1 VTVVDSTTDVLSYC
15 RICAA
20 ACGIV
25 VSVDSGIVVKVRGDA
40 DHPVSRGY
48 TCTKGRALPQLH
60 HASDRLDAPRLR
72 GNDVEWNVVL
82 DDLASVIGSTIA
94 KSGADSVAL
103 YLATGLAYD
112 SVGQVASGMWM
123 GSIGSSSFYTA
134 ATVDNAPVLV
144 AAEMVAGHPML
155 NPVWD
160 PEAPGL
166 LLLVGTNPVVSHGYG
181 TTLPDPVRH
190 LREYRDA
197 GGCVW
202 VLDPRRTETAAH
214 ADDYLSVRPGSDVAV
229 LGALAHELLLTSPNL
244 SHLEDACDPD
254 DIARLRIAL
263 GPFTLANAALAAD
276 VSVVRLKELVN
287 ALIANHGSVA
297 AFCGTGT
304 TMARDGILVEWLRWV
319 LLILTDSLDRP
330 EGMRFNRG
338 VVNQLRPAKPGKEP
352 LSGPRSRPDLG
363 RVAGQMP
370 VAALVDEIES
380 GSVRVLV
387 VTGGNP
393 LSAFPEPDRLRE
405 ALASLE
411 ALVVVDVS
419 DTELVGLATHALPA
433 LAQLER
439 SDLAL
444 AEQVALRSGMQF
456 TPPVVTPA
464 PLRRSLLWMFAS
476 LADRCGSSL
485 LGGARPEDVSDETFL
500 SGLLGHGPL
509 DAGEVI
515 AAGPRGIDL
524 EPTYGWVRS
533 AMLPDARWRIAPT
546 ELLSRLARHLGPEM
560 GLVLIP
566 RREVNWSNSVRI
578 AGAGDEPV
586 IRLNPL
592 DADRVGVGEGS
603 WVALQTV
610 NGSLVA
616 TVQLDESLRPGAVS
630 VTHGHPGALTGTL
643 TSSSRDVDSLTAM
656 PLASGLSVSIHS
668 LGM

>member
-1 VTVVDSTTDVLSYC
+1 MVDSAVDTLSFC

-25 VSVDSGIVVKVRGDA
+25 VTTDSGIVVKVRGDA
-40 DHPVSRGY
+40 EHPVSRGY
-48 TCTKGRALPQLH
+48 TCAKGRALPQLH
-60 HASDRLDAPRLR
+60 HSADRLDAPRLR
-72 GNDVEWNVVL
+72 GNDVTWDVML
-82 DDLASVIGSTIA
+82 DDLATVIGATRA
-94 KSGADSVAL
+94 AGGPDSIAL

-123 GSIGSSSFYTA
+123 GSLGSSSFYTA

-166 LLLVGTNPVVSHGYG
+166 LLLIGTNPVVSHGYG
-181 TTLPDPVRH
+181 TTLPDPVRR
-190 LREYRDA
+190 LRDYRDA
-197 GGCVW
+197 GGSVW
-202 VLDPRRTETAAH
+202 VLDPRRTESAAH
-214 ADDYLSVRPGSDVAV
+214 ADEYLAVRPGSDVAV
-229 LGALAHELLLTSPNL
+229 LAALAKELLLTSSNL
-244 SHLEDACDPD
+244 THLGEACDAD
-254 DIARLRIAL
+254 DIALLRISL
-263 GPFTLANAALAAD
+263 EPFTLANAALAAD
-276 VSVVRLKELVN
+276 VSLAHLEELVV
-287 ALIANHGSVA
+287 ALKANHGSVA

-304 TMARDGILVEWLRWV
+304 TMARDGVLVEWLRWV
-319 LLILTDSLDRP
+319 ILILTDSLDRP

-338 VVNQLRPAKPGKEP
+338 VVNQLRPAKPGSGAAP
-352 LSGPRSRPDLG
+352 GPRSRPDLG

-370 VAALVDEIES
+370 VAALVDEIEA

-393 LSAFPEPDRLRE
+393 LSAFPEPDRLRD
-405 ALASLE
+405 ALASLD
-411 ALVVVDVS
+411 ALVVIDVA
-419 DTELVGLATHALPA
+419 DTELVSLATHALPA

-444 AEQVALRSGMQF
+444 AEHVALRSGMQF
-456 TPPVVTPA
+456 TPAVVPA
-464 PLRRSLLWMFAS
+464 GAQRRSLLWMFAS

-485 LGGARPEDVSDETFL
+485 LGGAAPDEVSDETFL
-500 SGLLGHGPL
+500 SGLLGHGPF
-509 DAGEVI
+509 DAGDVI
-515 AAGPRGIDL
+515 AAGPHGVDL

-533 AMLPDARWRIAPT
+533 TMLPDARWRIAPGA
-546 ELLSRLARHLGPEM
+546 LLSRLARHLGPET

-566 RREVNWSNSVRI
+566 RREANWSNSVRV

-586 IRLNPL
+586 IRLNPV
-592 DADRVGVGEGS
+592 DASRVGVGEGS
-603 WVALQTV
+603 WVALQSAY
-610 NGSLVA
+610 GSLVA

-630 VTHGHPGALTGTL
+630 VTHGHPGSHTGTL
-643 TSSSRDVDSLTAM
+643 TSAHRDVDELTAM
-656 PLASGLSVSIHS
+656 PLASGLPVSIQS

>member
-1 VTVVDSTTDVLSYC
+1 MIDAASDALSYC

-25 VSVDSGIVVKVRGDA
+25 VTVDSGVVVKVRGDA
-40 DHPVSRGY
+40 EHPVSRGY
-48 TCTKGRALPQLH
+48 TCSKGRALPELH
-60 HASDRLDAPRLR
+60 HAADRLDAPRLR
-72 GNDVEWNVVL
+72 GNEVSWDVML
-82 DDLASVIGSTIA
+82 DDLASVIGTTSTT
-94 KSGADSVAL
+94 SGPDSIAL

-160 PEAPGL
+160 PDAPGL
-166 LLLVGTNPVVSHGYG
+166 LLLIGTNPVVSHGYG
-181 TTLPDPVRH
+181 TTLPDPVRR
-190 LREYRDA
+190 LRGYRDA
-197 GGCVW
+197 GGSVW
-202 VLDPRRTETAAH
+202 VLDPRRTESAAH
-214 ADDYLSVRPGSDVAV
+214 ADEYLAVRPGSDVAV
-229 LGALAHELLLTSPNL
+229 LAALANELLATSSNL
-244 SHLEDACDPD
+244 SHLDEACDPD
-254 DIARLRIAL
+254 DIALLRNAL
-263 GPFTLANAALAAD
+263 EPFTLANAALAAD
-276 VSVVRLKELVN
+276 VAVARLEELVG
-287 ALIANHGSVA
+287 ALKANHGSVA

-304 TMARDGILVEWLRWV
+304 TMARDGVLVEWLRWV

-338 VVNQLRPAKPGKEP
+338 IVNQLRPAKAGADPVP
-352 LSGPRSRPDLG
+352 GPRSRPDLG

-380 GSVRVLV
+380 GLVRVLV

-393 LSAFPEPDRLRE
+393 LSAFPEPDRLRD

-411 ALVVVDVS
+411 ALVVIDVS
-419 DTELVGLATHALPA
+419 ETELVSLATHALPA

-456 TPPVVTPA
+456 TPPVVPPG

-476 LADRCGSSL
+476 LADRGGSSL
-485 LGGARPEDVSDETFL
+485 LGGADPDEVSDETFL
-500 SGLLGHGPL
+500 SGLLGRGPL
-509 DAGEVI
+509 DAADVI

-524 EPTYGWVRS
+524 APTYGWVRA

-546 ELLSRLARHLGPEM
+546 AFLARLARHLGPET

-566 RREVNWSNSVRI
+566 RREANWSNSVRI

-592 DADRVGVGEGS
+592 DASGAGVGEGS
-603 WVALQTV
+603 WVALQSA

-630 VTHGHPGALTGTL
+630 VTHGHPGSITGTL
-643 TSSSRDVDSLTAM
+643 TSSSRDVDDLTAM
-656 PLASGLSVSIHS
+656 PLASGVPVVIQS